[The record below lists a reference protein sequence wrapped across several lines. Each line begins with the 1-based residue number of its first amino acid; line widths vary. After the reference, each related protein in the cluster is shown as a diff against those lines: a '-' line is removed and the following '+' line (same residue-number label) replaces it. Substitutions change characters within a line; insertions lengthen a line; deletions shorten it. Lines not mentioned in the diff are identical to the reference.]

1 MYVIIFFLFMLAGLV
16 YLIVRSTKNKEAK
29 EQELQAESL
38 VINQFFNLASLN
50 TIILK
55 KYYDSNS
62 NVNA

>member
-1 MYVIIFFLFMLAGLV
+1 MLAGLV